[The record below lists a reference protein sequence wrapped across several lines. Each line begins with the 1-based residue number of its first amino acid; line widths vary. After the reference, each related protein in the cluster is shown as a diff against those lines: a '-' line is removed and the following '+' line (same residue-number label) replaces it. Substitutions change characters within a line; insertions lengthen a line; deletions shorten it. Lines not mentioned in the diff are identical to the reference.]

1 MARKMRDIMS
11 PAPVSLAATDTA
23 AAAARAMKEHGVGT
37 VLVSTDGRF
46 TGLLTDRDITIRVLA
61 ENRDP
66 RFTRIG
72 DICSTSLTVLGP
84 DDDVHQATRL
94 VRERAVRR
102 IPVVVDG
109 IPVGVVSSADL
120 ALEQDERAAL
130 SDVSAAPRLTS
141 RTAHVRKIRA
151 DRQGTARPVRAH
163 LRRGSRHPAR

>member
-23 AAAARAMKEHGVGT
+23 AAAARAMKEHGTGT
-37 VLVSTDGRF
+37 VLVSTDGQL
-46 TGLLTDRDITIRVLA
+46 TGLLTDRDITIRILA

-66 RFTRIG
+66 RSTRIG
-72 DICSTSLTVLGP
+72 DICSTSLTILGP
-84 DDDVHQATRL
+84 DDDIHQATRL

-130 SDVSAAPRLTS
+130 SVVSAAPPD
-141 RTAHVRKIRA
+141 A
-151 DRQGTARPVRAH
+151 
-163 LRRGSRHPAR
+163 